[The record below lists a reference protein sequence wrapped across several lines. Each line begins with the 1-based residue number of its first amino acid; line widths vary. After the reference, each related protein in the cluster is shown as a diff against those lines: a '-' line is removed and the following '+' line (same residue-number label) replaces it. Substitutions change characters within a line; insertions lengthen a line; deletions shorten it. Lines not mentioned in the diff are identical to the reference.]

1 MLLIYKIRKLTTY
14 NKEDINIGNYK
25 IIGKTPTGKK
35 ESYIVVYCNV
45 CLNKSKS
52 KYKNRV
58 FLITKHHL
66 LKGNK
71 PCDCITKN
79 KQRYLFQIRDLI
91 TDHAKSL
98 DNITVTDI
106 YSTKIMITNIKSV
119 FVKFVYQGKTLTSN
133 ARSFLRRLPKTNL
146 KLVPKE
152 KVGKRIHVSDDVHI
166 QDFMNTGAYPEGT
179 LFWRSPRKD
188 SNSWSYWY
196 YQCPICKKDPELF
209 GDAIYEASISFFK
222 KGNNLCGC
230 RRTPKWTQEQYK
242 IKIDRICKEKDLVFN
257 GYLHN
262 EGETKACA
270 KTYLSLTCSAGHTW
284 NTTNIDSFINRG
296 TSCPI
301 CGSLTE
307 GGIGYYTLKK
317 DCTDS
322 LYLLG
327 FNNFFKIG
335 RTFNLKERFVKI
347 RSVSNY
353 DFTILGIYEGKHSS
367 IFEIEQTIL
376 STYRPNR
383 YPVDWTKETLQMS
396 VLSDCITLLNNS
408 KNIVK
413 VG

>member
-1 MLLIYKIRKLTTY
+1 MLLIYKIRKLTPY
-14 NKEDINIGNYK
+14 NKEDITIGNYK
-25 IIGKTPTGKK
+25 IIGKTHTGKK
-35 ESYIVVYCNV
+35 ENYVVVYCNV
-45 CLNKSKS
+45 CLNKAQSR
-52 KYKNRV
+52 YKNRV
-58 FLITKHHL
+58 FLITKYHL
-66 LKGNK
+66 LEGNK
-71 PCDCITKN
+71 PCDCVTKN
-79 KQRYLFQIRDLI
+79 KQKYLFQIRDLVV
-91 TDHAKSL
+91 DHAKLL
-98 DNITVTDI
+98 DNIRVIDI
-106 YSTKIMITNIKSV
+106 YSTKIMATNVNHV
-119 FVKFVYQGKTLTSN
+119 FVKFMNQGKMTTIT
-133 ARSFLRRLPKTNL
+133 ARSFLRRLPKTDL
-146 KLVPKE
+146 RLVPKE
-152 KVGKRIHVSDDVHI
+152 KIGKRIHVSDDTHI

-188 SNSWSYWY
+188 VNSGSYWY

-209 GDAIYEASISFFK
+209 GDAVYEANISFFK

-242 IKIDRICKEKDLVFN
+242 VKIDRVCREKDIVFN

-270 KTYLSLTCSAGHTW
+270 KTYLSLTCNAGHTW
-284 NTTNIDSFINRG
+284 NTTNIDSFINRR

-317 DCTDS
+317 DYTDY

-327 FNNFFKIG
+327 FDNFFKIG

-353 DFTILGIYEGKHSS
+353 NFTVLGIYEGKHSS

-376 STYRPNR
+376 STYRSNR
-383 YPVDWTKETLQMS
+383 YPVGWTKETLQMS

-413 VG
+413 VR